1 MGSREAVL
9 DPDGGWVARHVRE
22 YVETDGRHGH
32 IFHGMPTL
40 LLTTRGRKSGELR
53 RTALIYGRDE
63 DRYLVVASNGGA
75 ARNPGWYANLISE
88 PCVTVQVA
96 AERIAVRA
104 RIATPAEKPPLW
116 HQMATIFSQYERYQ
130 AKTGRDI
137 PVVILEP
144 SR

>member
-22 YVETDGRHGH
+22 YVDTDGRHGH

-63 DRYLVVASNGGA
+63 
-75 ARNPGWYANLISE
+75 
-88 PCVTVQVA
+88 
-96 AERIAVRA
+96 
-104 RIATPAEKPPLW
+104 
-116 HQMATIFSQYERYQ
+116 ATIFSHYERYQ
-130 AKTGRDI
+130 AKTARDI